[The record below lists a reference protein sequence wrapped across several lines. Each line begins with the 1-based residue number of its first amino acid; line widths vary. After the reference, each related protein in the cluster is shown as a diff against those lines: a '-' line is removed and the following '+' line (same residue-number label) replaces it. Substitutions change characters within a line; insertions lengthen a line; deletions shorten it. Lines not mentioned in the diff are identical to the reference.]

1 MREYLFNPLKLCE
14 VCLMTCLWSIY
25 ANTLRAIE
33 RLKSICIIQFWGVH
47 LCVSV
52 YACMCAK
59 SLQSCPAL
67 CEPMDCSPPG
77 SSVHGIL
84 QARMLEWVATRSSR
98 VSSQPRDRI
107 CISLHLLHWQVCSL
121 PLATLGKT
129 CVCVCVCVRERE
141 REVMKQVPTWWNR
154 CPCETGSL
162 PTSAP
167 KSWQHL
173 SEMLQI
179 HFSSRTGPS
188 DTVFLRVYP
197 PKASTALQRRNI
209 PKEPIAHWQVC
220 NSKCESKSSLPK

>member
-107 CISLHLLHWQVCSL
+107 CISLHPLHWQMCSL

-129 CVCVCVCVRERE
+129 CVCVWERERE
-141 REVMKQVPTWWNR
+141 RWWNR
-154 CPCETGSL
+154 CPHDEIGAHVKQEVFPHLL
-162 PTSAP
+162 PSPDNTYLKCCKFISPAELDHLILYFWESTLP
-167 KSWQHL
+167 RPPLPFKEGIFQKSQ
-173 SEMLQI
+173 
-179 HFSSRTGPS
+179 
-188 DTVFLRVYP
+188 
-197 PKASTALQRRNI
+197 
-209 PKEPIAHWQVC
+209 
-220 NSKCESKSSLPK
+220 

>member
-1 MREYLFNPLKLCE
+1 MLGHFRTIPVFVTPWTIAQKFLCPWDSPGKN
-14 VCLMTCLWSIY
+14 VRVGCH
-25 ANTLRAIE
+25 TL
-33 RLKSICIIQFWGVH
+33 
-47 LCVSV
+47 
-52 YACMCAK
+52 
-59 SLQSCPAL
+59 LQSIFPAQ
-67 CEPMDCSPPG
+67 G
-77 SSVHGIL
+77 SN
-84 QARMLEWVATRSSR
+84 
-98 VSSQPRDRI
+98 
-107 CISLHLLHWQVCSL
+107 LHLFASTA
-121 PLATLGKT
+121 LADVFFTTSNTGED
-129 CVCVCVCVRERE
+129 VCVCVRERE

-173 SEMLQI
+173 PEMLQI

-220 NSKCESKSSLPK
+220 NSKCESKSNLPK